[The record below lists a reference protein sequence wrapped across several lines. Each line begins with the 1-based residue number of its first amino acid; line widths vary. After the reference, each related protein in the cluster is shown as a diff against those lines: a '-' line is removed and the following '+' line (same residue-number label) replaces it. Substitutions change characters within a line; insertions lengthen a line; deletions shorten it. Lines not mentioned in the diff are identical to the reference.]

1 MENIDEYYRSL
12 KEIFD
17 YLVDWKQPPTA
28 RRRASSVFMT
38 LVVASMFSLTL
49 TLIPVLPFV
58 LSIVLPKLG
67 RGLTAITMLG
77 VRLEPLMQY
86 WLLSLAG
93 SGAATTIFML
103 LGIYLEPPS
112 SEPEYSLSPDQ
123 VSFVL
128 LYTAFEELRLY
139 LIDNLTVHLDKA
151 RRAIER
157 LLLRPRSVLYSRR
170 RREMLL
176 REAELSELENLSQ
189 NLPPDFVVREEPR
202 FPLPT
207 PAMASQLEITSRFLR
222 TYERYGWFRMETQT
236 DVALRALSSFRSI
249 IYTRLV
255 AKEDLA
261 KVKTVLEH
269 MARWIYAYLPELEAS
284 RTPEELEALRQAG
297 DRELAEFAAE
307 MESVTEYELPSPPVP
322 EKRPRGASL
331 IRGILTSEDTLVRF
345 IVYFLFVLILTSALS
360 LVAVQVFGVQR
371 EGAVVMTIS
380 TSIVGGAGLAGLPV
394 VIKGARK
401 T

>member
-1 MENIDEYYRSL
+1 
-12 KEIFD
+12 
-17 YLVDWKQPPTA
+17 
-28 RRRASSVFMT
+28 MT
-38 LVVASMFSLTL
+38 LVVASMFCLVL

-58 LSIVLPKLG
+58 LSIVLPKLD

-86 WLLSLAG
+86 WLLSLVG

-112 SEPEYSLSPDQ
+112 SEPEYSLSAEQ

-157 LLLRPRSVLYSRR
+157 LLPRPRSVLYRR
-170 RREMLL
+170 RGREVLL
-176 REAELSELENLSQ
+176 REAELGELENLSQ
-189 NLPPDFVVREEPR
+189 NLPPHFAVREEPR

-222 TYERYGWFRMETQT
+222 TYERYGWFRMEPLTEL
-236 DVALRALSSFRSI
+236 ALRALSSFRSI

-269 MARWIYAYLPELEAS
+269 MARWTYAYLPELEAS
-284 RTPEELEALRQAG
+284 RTPEDLEALRQAG
-297 DRELAEFAAE
+297 HRELAEFAAALA
-307 MESVTEYELPSPPVP
+307 SLTQYELPSPPVP
-322 EKRPRGASL
+322 EERPRRASL
-331 IRGILTSEDTLVRF
+331 IRRTLASGVSVVGF
-345 IVYFLFVLILTSALS
+345 VAYFLFVLILTSALWF
-360 LVAVQVFGVQR
+360 VAVRVFGVQR
-371 EGAVVMTIS
+371 EGAVLLTIL
-380 TSIVGGAGLAGLPV
+380 TSIVSGAGLAVVPG